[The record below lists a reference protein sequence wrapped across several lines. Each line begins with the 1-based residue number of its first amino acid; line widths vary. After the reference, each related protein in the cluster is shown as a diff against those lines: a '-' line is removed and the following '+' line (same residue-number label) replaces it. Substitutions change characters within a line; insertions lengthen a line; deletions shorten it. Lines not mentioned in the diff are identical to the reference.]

1 MYERFGEM
9 DSYTEINE
17 LAENLANEGDKES
30 LLVLGEENGIP
41 EDLTLGY
48 LDGGYPY
55 LCDAETA
62 AVGKIE
68 VEKKAMGLSGL
79 FEDWTGYIEA
89 EIMKDPDFA
98 ILVRRKG
105 RSLDGCMARLLKFA
119 FENRKPV
126 PEEIRKAAKI
136 SASKVDFGVPGMKEA
151 KRIIR
156 AYYREAADE
165 V

>member
-9 DSYTEINE
+9 NSYTEINE
-17 LAENLANEGDKES
+17 LAENLANEGDREG
-30 LLVLGEENGIP
+30 LLTLAKENGIP
-41 EDLTLGY
+41 EDLTLAY
-48 LDGGYPY
+48 IDGVYPY
-55 LCDAETA
+55 LCDAEMA
-62 AVGKIE
+62 AAGKIE

-98 ILVRRKG
+98 IMVRRKG
-105 RSLDGCMARLLKFA
+105 KSLDGCMARLLKFA

-126 PEEIRKAAKI
+126 PEAVRKAANI
-136 SASKVDFGVPGMKEA
+136 SASKVDFGVPGMREA

-156 AYYREAADE
+156 EYYREAANE
-165 V
+165 A